1 MLVSIVVTVS
11 LMLALRPVARSVGLI
26 DQPGGRKRHTGV
38 VPLIGGI
45 AIFFGV
51 IAGVLI
57 IGETDLASG
66 SLLFAAALLIG
77 VGLLDDIY
85 TVRPIVRVLV
95 QTSAIL
101 LMYYGANLALAGIG
115 NPFGLGE
122 IMLGPVALI
131 GTVVVGITVINAYNL
146 IDGVDGL
153 AGTIVIITLTALA
166 IANGAGIATSIALVT
181 IAAVLGFL
189 IFNFPSVHNRRIRAF
204 MGDAG
209 STFLGLLI
217 VGVSLSVTQG
227 ESRAISPVAV
237 LWFASI
243 PLYDLFTCFVTR
255 IRAGKSPFTPGRDH
269 FHHWLRRGGFNGI
282 EKVAILGGLQAIYA
296 SVALIGHFSG
306 TPDFVLF
313 LGWSILGLTQSTVIR
328 AVSKRHRLYLQRML
342 KQGKLSPERAIR
354 TRLLH

>member
-1 MLVSIVVTVS
+1 MLVASVVTVS

-77 VGLLDDIY
+77 VGVLDDIY

-101 LMYYGANLALAGIG
+101 LMYYAANLTLAGIG
-115 NPFGLGE
+115 NPFGLGQ

-146 IDGVDGL
+146 IDGIDGL

-189 IFNFPSVHNRRIRAF
+189 IFNFPSEHNRRIRAF
-204 MGDAG
+204 MG
-209 STFLGLLI
+209 
-217 VGVSLSVTQG
+217 
-227 ESRAISPVAV
+227 
-237 LWFASI
+237 
-243 PLYDLFTCFVTR
+243 
-255 IRAGKSPFTPGRDH
+255 
-269 FHHWLRRGGFNGI
+269 
-282 EKVAILGGLQAIYA
+282 
-296 SVALIGHFSG
+296 
-306 TPDFVLF
+306 
-313 LGWSILGLTQSTVIR
+313 
-328 AVSKRHRLYLQRML
+328 M
-342 KQGKLSPERAIR
+342 PEAPSSDC
-354 TRLLH
+354 